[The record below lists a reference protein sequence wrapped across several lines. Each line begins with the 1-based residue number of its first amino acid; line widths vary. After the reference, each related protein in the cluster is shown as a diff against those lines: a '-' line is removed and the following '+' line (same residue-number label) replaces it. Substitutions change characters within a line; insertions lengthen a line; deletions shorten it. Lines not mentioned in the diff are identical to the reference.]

1 MQAGDNTIGP
11 DSELRRGVTESTWDF
26 NALGLVVARSERRG
40 SS

>member
-1 MQAGDNTIGP
+1 MKSQLK
-11 DSELRRGVTESTWDF
+11 ERRVTESTWDF